1 MDSQNTLDRPPLLIP
16 RSGRR
21 RFLISFVGLTIVGF
35 IVGGVF
41 AVIVNLVTDRFIFN
55 GAAQP
60 VSPGNIVKE
69 VCVGLL
75 QGATLGTVQWL
86 ELRRHL
92 KSGYLW
98 ILANSLSHVVTSNA
112 LVLILLSQT
121 SSPWLEE
128 LMAYIFG
135 LSLLSGNQNLA
146 VLVPLIALA
155 FLLIACWS
163 GVVIGIPQWLVLRQ
177 SLQSVWWWI
186 LAMIVPGAIASS
198 FWVMTIVSAQFVP
211 SADLSGVLT
220 YLAIASFAVQS
231 LAYGVVQGV
240 SLCACRR
247 KVEQV

>member
-1 MDSQNTLDRPPLLIP
+1 
-16 RSGRR
+16 
-21 RFLISFVGLTIVGF
+21 
-35 IVGGVF
+35 
-41 AVIVNLVTDRFIFN
+41 
-55 GAAQP
+55 
-60 VSPGNIVKE
+60 
-69 VCVGLL
+69 
-75 QGATLGTVQWL
+75 
-86 ELRRHL
+86 
-92 KSGYLW
+92 
-98 ILANSLSHVVTSNA
+98 
-112 LVLILLSQT
+112 
-121 SSPWLEE
+121 

-135 LSLLSGNQNLA
+135 LSLLSGNQDLA
-146 VLVPLIALA
+146 ALVPLIALA

-163 GVVIGIPQWLVLRQ
+163 GVVIGLPKWLVLRQ